1 MPRSLLECRFDWH
14 PSGDYPQPFATMLT
28 LRQALAN
35 FTVDQLKQFSPL
47 LPEATLVGRK
57 EELVTA
63 VLLQYQDP
71 GLSHLWRRLDE
82 LEQAAVAEALYS
94 IGGYFDAQKF
104 QAKYG
109 RSAIFSI
116 KTERRDRPTLLS
128 LFLFIEEGGRCVPL
142 DLHEPLKALVSA
154 PEPASLKTE
163 AVLPEASDA
172 APWVVRVMEHEALG
186 DLSRVLRL
194 VDQGKVKVSD
204 KTRLPG
210 GATTQLLAS
219 QLVNGDFYDEPPKKN
234 TWDQEIGAI
243 KAFAWPMLLQ
253 AGGLAQQEGAKLA
266 LSRSGLKALSAPPA
280 EVLRGLWNKW
290 LKNTLLDEFKRVD
303 VIKGQ
308 NGKGRFMAAIAPRR
322 AVIDEAL
329 GHCPVGEWI
338 KVDEF
343 GRFMRAEDM
352 DFDICHDPWRLFIS
366 DAHYGAL
373 GYQGHHGWEILQLRY
388 LLAVLFEYAA
398 PLGMIDV
405 AYLNPA
411 DARDDFRGLWGIDEL
426 RFLSRYDG
434 LAYFRLTELGAYC
447 LGLRDDY
454 TPSRPP
460 STLRLSILPSLHI
473 KVAAGQPDREES
485 LLLETWATRETD
497 SAWRLDRTRAVAA
510 VEQGHDIKLLHDFLI
525 AGEDQPLPDS
535 VEAFIKTVAVQGCA
549 LKTVAN
555 AVLVECASAEI
566 ARQIAEHK
574 ETAQLCLPA
583 GPRHLAVRTDQ
594 AEKFRAAVHVLGLG
608 WKV

>member
-1 MPRSLLECRFDWH
+1 
-14 PSGDYPQPFATMLT
+14 MLT

-63 VLLQYQDP
+63 VLQQYEGL

-104 QAKYG
+104 QAKYV
-109 RSAIFSI
+109 RSAIFSV

-128 LFLFIEEGGRCVPL
+128 LFLFNEEGDRCVPL
-142 DLHEPLKALVSA
+142 DLCEPLKALVSA
-154 PEPASLKTE
+154 PEPASLKTDT
-163 AVLPEASDA
+163 ALPEASDA
-172 APWVVRVMEHEALG
+172 APWVVRVMENEALG

-234 TWDQEIGAI
+234 AWDQEIGAI

-253 AGGLAQQEGAKLA
+253 AGGLAQQDGAKLA
-266 LSRSGLKALSAPPA
+266 LSRAGLKALSAPPA

-322 AVIDEAL
+322 TAIDEAL

-343 GRFMRAEDM
+343 GRYMRAEDM
-352 DFDICHDPWRLFIS
+352 DFAICHDPWRLFIS

-373 GYQGHHGWEILQLRY
+373 GYQGQHDWEILQLRY

-411 DARDDFRGLWGIDEL
+411 DARDDFRDLWGVDEL

-460 STLRLSILPSLHI
+460 STLRLSILPSLHV
-473 KVAAGQPDREES
+473 KVAAGQPDREEC

-497 SAWRLDRTRAVAA
+497 NAWRLDRTRAVAA

-535 VEAFIKTVAVQGCA
+535 VEAFIKTVELQGCA
-549 LKTVAN
+549 LKTVAS
-555 AVLVECASAEI
+555 AVLIECASAEI

-574 ETAQLCLPA
+574 ETAQFCLPA

-594 AEKFRAAVHVLGLG
+594 AEKFRAAVHVLGWG
-608 WKV
+608 WKI